1 MERVASILHVET
13 NLGLRPGGVE
23 RLGSTLL
30 GLGLAE
36 RIGAEVVETL
46 QAPAFGE
53 ERDPVFGT
61 RNLQAI
67 AKLAREQA
75 DRVGRILDEGSF
87 PLVLGGDDSV
97 LLGCLLALRRRG
109 SVGLVFVDGHTDF
122 WDLHK
127 SLAGEFSESDL
138 WVATGHGPDVVANLD
153 GLRPLADPRACV
165 IYGHRDRQ
173 DQLDQGSEDV
183 YREPMLVRNLAE
195 LRSAG
200 IEDAAHHAVAFLT
213 GAGVDAAWLHID
225 ADCLDDD
232 VMPAVDWRDEGG
244 MTPGELI
251 SLGRLLLESGLVTG
265 MDVTIYNP
273 GLDTRELTAGRVL
286 VDVLEGILH

>member
-1 MERVASILHVET
+1 MERAAKILHVET

-23 RLGSTLL
+23 RLGSALL

-36 RIGAEVVETL
+36 RINAEVVETL
-46 QAPAFGE
+46 HGPPFRE
-53 ERDPVFGT
+53 ERDPAWGT
-61 RNLQAI
+61 RNLAAI
-67 AKLAREQA
+67 AELSRELADQVE
-75 DRVGRILDEGSF
+75 RIIDDGSF

-97 LLGCLLALRRRG
+97 LMGCLLALRRRG
-109 SVGLVFVDGHTDF
+109 SVGLLFMDGHTDF
-122 WDLHK
+122 WNLPK

-138 WVATGHGPDVVANLD
+138 WVATGHGPDVVANLE

-165 IYGHRDRQ
+165 VYGHRDRA
-173 DQLDQGSEDV
+173 DQLAQGSEDV
-183 YREPMLVRNLAE
+183 YHQPMLVRNLAE

-200 IEDAAHHAVAFLT
+200 IEDAAHHALAFLA

-244 MTPGELI
+244 MTPDELI
-251 SLGRLLLESGLVTG
+251 SLGRLVLESGLVVG
-265 MDVTIYNP
+265 MSVTIYNP
-273 GLDTRELTAGRVL
+273 DLDTSELTAGRL
-286 VDVLEGILH
+286 LADVIERILR